1 MASPSIDDI
10 RKMLVDDVRTYH
22 EGLLSRYRDLVAQAA
37 RGSTIVGSVHD
48 AIEAINRM
56 SEDELNKLRLLFDD
70 DIHAPG
76 DNDHDVF

>member
-1 MASPSIDDI
+1 M
-10 RKMLVDDVRTYH
+10 
-22 EGLLSRYRDLVAQAA
+22 GN
-37 RGSTIVGSVHD
+37 VHD

-70 DIHAPG
+70 DIDAPG